1 MEEISLLKTLVN
13 AGIGSRRKV
22 AGAIREGLVQVNGV
36 TVTAFNHLLD
46 INKDLVIF
54 DGAEVRLKPVDS
66 VYLILNKP
74 DGVLSTTKDERGRA
88 TIMDFVPPQYK
99 KLPLYPVGRLDKA
112 STGLVLLTN
121 DGEVCYRVTHPRFE
135 HEKEYLVRLD
145 QVLEVSDIDRLRKG
159 VQLDD
164 GITRPALVSRVENG
178 APDEYR
184 IVIHEGKKHIVRR
197 MFARLGYMVLELKR
211 TRIAGI
217 ELGRLGLGE
226 TRLLSQKEIQYL
238 QTL

>member
-22 AGAIREGLVQVNGV
+22 AGAIREGLVQINGV
-36 TVTAFNHLLD
+36 TITAFNHLLD

-74 DGVLSTTKDERGRA
+74 AGVLSTTKDERGRT

-99 KLPLYPVGRLDKA
+99 ELALYPVGRLDKA

-121 DGEVCYRVTHPRFE
+121 DGEVCYRVTHPRFG

-145 QVLEVSDIDRLRKG
+145 QVLEDSDIDQLRKG

-178 APDEYR
+178 APGEYR

-211 TRIAGI
+211 TRIASI